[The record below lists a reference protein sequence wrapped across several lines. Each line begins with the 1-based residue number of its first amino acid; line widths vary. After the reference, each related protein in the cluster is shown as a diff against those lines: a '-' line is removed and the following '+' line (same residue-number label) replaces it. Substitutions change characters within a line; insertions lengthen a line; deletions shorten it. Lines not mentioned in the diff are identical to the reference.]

1 MNDPKANLTIVPLT
15 NYTQKAPLIELK
27 GAKLIG

>member
-1 MNDPKANLTIVPLT
+1 MNDPKANFTIVPLT
-15 NYTQKAPLIELK
+15 DYTQKAPLIELK